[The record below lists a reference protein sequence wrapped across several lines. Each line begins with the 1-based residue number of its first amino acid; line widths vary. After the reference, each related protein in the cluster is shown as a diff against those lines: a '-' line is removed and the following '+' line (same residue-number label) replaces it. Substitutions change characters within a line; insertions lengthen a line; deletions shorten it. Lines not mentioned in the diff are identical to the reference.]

1 MSSENPIPGPKS
13 MVTLLT
19 GSEAMTVA
27 GMERI
32 YTTLTGKSFTD
43 HERTFAQQKIDFRN
57 STIDRPT
64 DSGQPNGC

>member
-19 GSEAMTVA
+19 GSEAMTVD

-32 YTTLTGKSFTD
+32 YTALTGKFFTD
-43 HERTFAQQKIDFRN
+43 HERTLAQ
-57 STIDRPT
+57 
-64 DSGQPNGC
+64 